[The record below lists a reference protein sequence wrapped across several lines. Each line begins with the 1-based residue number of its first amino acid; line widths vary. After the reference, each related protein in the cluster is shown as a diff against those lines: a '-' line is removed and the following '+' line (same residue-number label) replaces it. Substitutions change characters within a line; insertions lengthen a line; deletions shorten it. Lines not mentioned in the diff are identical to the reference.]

1 MYDYAKSYVFI
12 AFKEHPSNLKMEARE
27 FVDISQPVWQIIL
40 KHVAEVTIFIRTA
53 MITLHF
59 YTNSKWLVTE
69 RKSVLIM
76 LYLQESL
83 KNLKKNNKQK
93 QQK

>member
-1 MYDYAKSYVFI
+1 
-12 AFKEHPSNLKMEARE
+12 MEARE

-59 YTNSKWLVTE
+59 YTNSKCLVTE